1 MLDPPSGISSL
12 SNIQRRV
19 TSTAVHNNLCSDMPS
34 RVSVPLFN
42 STVPPRRRGLLPSAE
57 WQIVQ
62 ARSVISLVVASAVF
76 DKSGRQSR
84 VYIFCMPFIVLEFGQ
99 RYRTIACLVLQPR
112 RCCPSTKKAAHHSV
126 WYTTNA
132 EREKPPFPAMLF
144 GNDVVVLDF
153 GVFPQC
159 VRRAFSTSRSHSGHK
174 SDRDDTLHAPSRRR
188 RCGQP

>member
-1 MLDPPSGISSL
+1 
-12 SNIQRRV
+12 
-19 TSTAVHNNLCSDMPS
+19 MPS

-144 GNDVVVLDF
+144 GNDVVVLRLWSLPRACLRLRLDC
-153 GVFPQC
+153 PSY
-159 VRRAFSTSRSHSGHK
+159 AFSTSRSHSGDK
-174 SDRDDTLHAPSRRR
+174 SDRDDTLHAPSRLW
-188 RCGQP
+188 